1 MTTGALVTSVEQI
14 ARTLP
19 CDLPASLASVPIMQA
34 KPLRPRGPLLW
45 MGLFFR
51 LQPMNSVTP
60 YRAARAGMTVE
71 ARRKAATHQVKT
83 SLQKYSTFQ
92 NFGFMA

>member
-1 MTTGALVTSVEQI
+1 
-14 ARTLP
+14 
-19 CDLPASLASVPIMQA
+19 
-34 KPLRPRGPLLW
+34 
-45 MGLFFR
+45 
-51 LQPMNSVTP
+51 MNSVTP